1 MADGDDARR
10 EVEKMLPHLRGW
22 TQTDVD
28 VLTHYAKAVPLAGL
42 VSVRDS
48 LRRCGIVG
56 VGYAVNALK
65 IQARERNG

>member
-1 MADGDDARR
+1 MADEVDARR
-10 EVEKMLPHLRGW
+10 EVEKMLPYLRGW
-22 TQTDVD
+22 NQVDVD

-48 LRRCGIVG
+48 LRRRGTVG

-65 IQARERNG
+65 TQARERNG